1 MTETFRC
8 RVDKEVLQ
16 KAHELSQQM
25 GTSTSELVR
34 IFLKALVKTGQLPF
48 LPKGETEEDE
58 ILGPVERRRE
68 MLDCYECPKPERLQ
82 VH

>member
-8 RVDKEVLQ
+8 RVDKDLLE
-16 KAHELSQQM
+16 KADELSQQM

-48 LPKGETEEDE
+48 TPKGETEEDE
-58 ILGPVERRRE
+58 MLGPIGRRRE
-68 MLDCYECPKPERLQ
+68 MLDYF
-82 VH
+82 HDH